1 MNNKVKIHKWNQ
13 KETEILIA
21 TVKKYPTIWDT
32 EQYDKE
38 NYSNAWSDIVKV
50 MGINDVNEK
59 EAKRK
64 WTNLYSTFQSCLKKL
79 QNPTSPKNGENAPP
93 KSVLWTH
100 FKKML
105 FVDPNIESDKLLA
118 GHAQKALAVEP
129 EDNLS
134 EILSSSSGDCVVQ
147 DVKMESVRLF

>member
-1 MNNKVKIHKWNQ
+1 MNNKVKIHKWNRE
-13 KETEILIA
+13 ETEILIA
-21 TVKKYPTIWDT
+21 TVQKYPTIWDN
-32 EQYDKE
+32 EHHDKE
-38 NYSNAWSDIVKV
+38 NISNAWSDVVKE

-64 WTNLYSTFQSCLKKL
+64 WNNLHSTFQSCLKKL
-79 QNPTSPKNGENAPP
+79 QNPSSPKNGENAPP
-93 KSVLWTH
+93 KTVLWTH

-105 FVDPNIESDKLLA
+105 FVDPTIETDKLLA

-134 EILSSSSGDCVVQ
+134 EILSTTSGDCVVQ
-147 DVKMESVRLF
+147 DDEMESVRLF